1 LAWSAVLA
9 LTTSRHFPLLRL
21 IIVRPPVTD
30 LVFAG
35 EGIWPTG
42 ETNELDNRIIGKA
55 AASLTS
61 GV

>member
-1 LAWSAVLA
+1 MGSHVGLASSAVNN
-9 LTTSRHFPLLRL
+9 
-21 IIVRPPVTD
+21 RPPTSCG